1 MIYYTYIPLQL
12 FCGRKATEKKSTSHN
27 NVDIFFHPFCARF
40 WDKNIFGSWKKEL
53 LGTLP
58 DRVCKRVD
66 KIEHF
71 ATKMVAIDSL
81 NTKRL
86 GLFFFGL
93 VNLIEQKLVKRIT
106 AK

>member
-12 FCGRKATEKKSTSHN
+12 FCGRRAAEKKSTSHN

-40 WDKNIFGSWKKEL
+40 WDKNIFGSRKKEL

-71 ATKMVAIDSL
+71 ATTTVAIDPL

-86 GLFFFGL
+86 ALFFFGL
-93 VNLIEQKLVKRIT
+93 VNLKEQKPVKRTI